1 MTPVFF
7 AGEAAHLGRVSRLPV
22 STFDQLVADVIR
34 QPAAIAMTRE
44 QLLALPEKEQN
55 AAKRTR
61 YIVPCAFKE
70 SPSQR
75 VTSQATEAHLLCVD
89 IDDSQEAAR
98 LLNAGPATVLGALN
112 AAIWHTARSTEA
124 KPRLRVV
131 VPCLPVPVQR
141 YGTAVTAIA
150 GVLGLNTVTRE
161 SQVPVQPMYLP
172 IAYQN
177 DDRDPIVYTR
187 TDGETFDPSTLEGL
201 EELRKPVSADDADV
215 GDLIY
220 LRAPVEGIT
229 REEIAEALT
238 HLPAACS
245 MQDWIEVG
253 MALKHQFGES
263 GFTLWDDWSATAPEK
278 YPGMD
283 ELATR
288 WESFKA
294 QPADRV
300 PVTVRTVIAG
310 AVEAGWNNRPM
321 ATRMFESARA
331 WIRDAARSSEE
342 LLDQGAKRLAK
353 LASVVGPIESKVLI
367 ADLHATVRSRGLRGP
382 TQQDIA
388 KEVKRLSSAATRS
401 ASNQPPWAG
410 NIVFLTGPNL
420 FYRPIDGRKLKR
432 EVVDLVYRSPVQ
444 EVSTCDYLVHDVGI
458 PVVENLRY
466 APGEKKRVFTFE
478 GVPYINTYRPSYAKA
493 DRSRKQ
499 EAQDMWLTHLGHL
512 AGKYAVNATDFFAH
526 MAQHPG
532 TKIRWGIFLH
542 AGQGAGKNW
551 VGSVG
556 EWVYGLSNVQILSAE
571 YALEATHNGWAAGQ
585 LLTVIN
591 ELRMFG
597 NNRYKMADRLKPL
610 ISDDR
615 ISVRNLYEP
624 VQTVPNTTNYLLF
637 SNWHDALAVQVGER
651 RYLCI
656 CSPLQTREQ
665 ITALGAGYFDNLYG
679 KLPDLAGGFRAFF
692 EDWKITP
699 GFRADGRAPQT
710 EYLAEMM
717 ALTASP
723 LQRAVIDTIEDAPHP
738 LVRPDLV
745 SLTALRGVLPREGL
759 PPFTDQALSSILRQE
774 SWLPA
779 GRHIIDGNRH
789 TLWTRG
795 NPERAL
801 DLARTR
807 IELL

>member
-1 MTPVFF
+1 MTPAYF

-22 STFDQLVADVIR
+22 STFAELVSDVIR
-34 QPAAIAMTRE
+34 QPAPIAMTRE
-44 QLLALPEKEQN
+44 QLLSLPEKEQN

-61 YIVPCAFKE
+61 YIVPCSFRE

-75 VTSQATEAHLLCVD
+75 VTSQATEAHLLCLD
-89 IDDSQEAAR
+89 IDDSGEAAR
-98 LLNAGPATVLGALN
+98 LLNAGLATVLGELN
-112 AAIWHTARSTEA
+112 AAVWHTARSTEA

-131 VPCLPVPVQR
+131 VPCVPVPIQR

-172 IAYQN
+172 IAYQG
-177 DDRDPIVYTR
+177 DDRDPVAYSKV
-187 TDGETFDPSTLEGL
+187 DGDLFDPSTLEGL
-201 EELRKPVSADDADV
+201 EELRAPVSADDADV
-215 GDLIY
+215 GDLVY
-220 LRAPVEGIT
+220 LRAPVDGIT

-283 ELATR
+283 ELAGR
-288 WESFKA
+288 WESFRA

-300 PVTVRTVIAG
+300 PVTIRSVIAG

-331 WIRDAARSSEE
+331 WIRDASRSSEE

-388 KEVKRLSSAATRS
+388 KEVKRLSTAATRS
-401 ASNQPPWAG
+401 ASQQPPWAG
-410 NIVFLTGPNL
+410 NIVFLTAPNL

-432 EVVDLVYRSPVQ
+432 EVVDLIYRSPVQ
-444 EVSTCDYLVHDVGI
+444 EVSTCDYLIHDVGV

-466 APGEKKRVFTFE
+466 APGEKKRVFTDG

-493 DRSRKQ
+493 DRALKQ
-499 EAQDMWLTHLGHL
+499 AAMDLWMLHVTNLCGKHVRLLTN
-512 AGKYAVNATDFFAH
+512 KFAH
-526 MAQHPG
+526 MVQHPG
-532 TKIRWGIFLH
+532 HKVRWGTFILG
-542 AGQGAGKNW
+542 AQGCGKGW
-551 VGSVG
+551 VALSG
-556 EWVYGLSNVQILSAE
+556 EYVLGASNVQILSAE
-571 YALEATHNGWAAGQ
+571 YALEATHNGWASGS
-585 LLTVIN
+585 LLTIIN
-591 ELRMFG
+591 EIRMFG
-597 NNRYKMADRLKPL
+597 ANRYKMGDKLKPL

-624 VQTVPNTTNYLLF
+624 VQTVPNVTNYLMF
-637 SNWHDALAVQVGER
+637 SNWHDAIAVQAGER
-651 RYLCI
+651 RYCCI
-656 CSPLQTREQ
+656 ASPLQTREQ
-665 ITALGAGYFDNLYG
+665 VLALGPTYFTHIYSELAR
-679 KLPDLAGGFRAFF
+679 LAGGLRAFF
-692 EDWKITP
+692 EDWTIDSDFNP
-699 GFRADGRAPQT
+699 GGRAPHT
-710 EYLAEMM
+710 EYLDEMM
-717 ALTASP
+717 RLTTTP
-723 LQRAVIDTIEDAPHP
+723 LHRAVLDAVEDAAHP

-745 SLTALRGVLPREGL
+745 SLTCLRALMPREGL
-759 PPFTDQALSSILRQE
+759 PPFSDQGLASILRQE
-774 SWLPA
+774 GFVDC
-779 GRHIIDGNRH
+779 GRHSIDGNRH
-789 TLWTRG
+789 SLWARG
-795 NPERAL
+795 KPERAL
-801 DLARTR
+801 DTARTR
-807 IELL
+807 LELL